1 MLVENYIRNI
11 KLELLTNS
19 YLTESFETEIDI
31 SRRFNNKF
39 RLFYPNKKLIKIIT
53 ETGGVLTGSRAIKC
67 HLLNGRSLL
76 NRKCNDWD
84 FIVTPDMG
92 FDICSKMGINVIPE
106 VGNTISIEK
115 QMYWMHP
122 AYSDSYRVGIV
133 DVHMIIR
140 EELPLFLESN
150 KIRVA
155 TFEYALSNKISLL
168 DDLKKS
174 SNIVEFKKH
183 LDDITQ
189 IIINF
194 NSIKKSIKN

>member
-11 KLELLTNS
+11 KLELLENS
-19 YLTESFETEIDI
+19 DLTESFETEIDI

-39 RLFYPNKKLIKIIT
+39 RLFYPNKKLINIIT
-53 ETGGVLTGSRAIKC
+53 ETGGVLTGSRSLKC
-67 HLLNGRSLL
+67 HLLNGRHLL

-84 FIVTPDMG
+84 FILTPEMA
-92 FDICSKMGINVIPE
+92 FDICSKMDINIIPE
-106 VGNTISIEK
+106 VGKTISIEK
-115 QMYWMHP
+115 QRFWVHP

-150 KIRVA
+150 KIRIS
-155 TFEYALSNKISLL
+155 TFEYALSNKINLL
-168 DDLKKS
+168 EELKKS
-174 SNIVEFKKH
+174 SNIVQFKKH
-183 LDDITQ
+183 LDDLTQ

-194 NSIKKSIKN
+194 NSIKNSRNI

>member
-19 YLTESFETEIDI
+19 DLTEFFETEIDI

-67 HLLNGRSLL
+67 HLLNGIPLL

-84 FIVTPDMG
+84 FIVTPDMA
-92 FDICSKMGINVIPE
+92 FDICSKMDINIIPE
-106 VGNTISIEK
+106 VGNTISIER
-115 QMYWMHP
+115 QRYWRHP

-140 EELPLFLESN
+140 EELPSFTESK
-150 KIRVA
+150 KIRISS
-155 TFEYALSNKISLL
+155 FEYALSNKISLL
-168 DDLKKS
+168 EDLKKS
-174 SNIVEFKKH
+174 SNIIESKKH
-183 LDDITQ
+183 LDDLTQ

-194 NSIKKSIKN
+194 NSIKNSRNI